1 MRDVYED
8 GSVLILEGSEVWI
21 GGLMPEPT
29 IVLFEVDEDTYLI
42 EHDATDGAAFE
53 QLEAM
58 SSIDES
64 FYFEN
69 SADFYKLDEMAF
81 LMLRMVL

>member
-1 MRDVYED
+1 MRDVYDD

-21 GGLMPEPT
+21 GGMELTPT
-29 IVLFEVDEDTYLI
+29 LVLFEVEEGTYMI
-42 EHDATDGAAFE
+42 EYDATHGEAFE

-58 SSIDES
+58 STIGES

-69 SADFYKLDEMAF
+69 SADFYRLDEKAF

>member
-1 MRDVYED
+1 MRDVYEN

-21 GGLMPEPT
+21 GGLLPEPT
-29 IVLFEVDEDTYLI
+29 LVLFEVEENTYMV
-42 EHDATDGAAFE
+42 EYDATGGAAFD

-58 SSIDES
+58 ATIDES

>member
-21 GGLMPEPT
+21 GGLLPEPT
-29 IVLFEVDEDTYLI
+29 LVLFEVEEGTYMV
-42 EHDATDGAAFE
+42 EYDATDGEAFD
-53 QLEAM
+53 QLGAM
-58 SSIDES
+58 STIGES

-69 SADFYKLDEMAF
+69 SADFYKLDEKAF